1 LRISGIWSVVISA
14 VAGCSAGPPADEPV
28 GSRLSEVRD
37 HHRIDD
43 LIAAMTLD
51 EKIGLLI
58 GNPIAGPPDPLGLA
72 GAGYV
77 PGVPRLGIPPLRF
90 SDGPAGIRTPLPT
103 TALPAPVVLA
113 ASFSR
118 DLAAAYGS
126 VLGAESQARQQD
138 VLFGPMVNLVRVP
151 VAGRNFETLGEDPFL
166 QRALIAPEVESV
178 QRAGT
183 IVTIKHF
190 AENNQENNRMA
201 VDVHVDPQ
209 TLHELELPA
218 FESAVA
224 AGAGAVMCA
233 YNKVNGAFSCENPEL
248 LATTL
253 RGRWGFDGF
262 VLSDFGAN
270 HSTTAALTAGL
281 DLEFLS
287 TFFSGLGII
296 GGDPTT
302 AIKFQIEHGLLDA
315 GVVDRAV
322 RHILTSMAAFH
333 LLDGASPTGAPVVD
347 HPRPPLDPAGDA
359 DIAEQVARAG
369 AVLLKNDRDLL
380 PLAPRDLRS
389 LAVIGPTAKA
399 PLLGG
404 GGSARVVP
412 FPGVRSPLDALVARA
427 GSSGGIVYQAGIELD
442 GVAVP
447 ASALSPTNPAG
458 APGLTRT
465 VSPGGATQIDP
476 QIDFTGTAALAP
488 AAPGTVTWTGFLT
501 APATGDYELKV
512 QALAVATGGS
522 AGFSARLVVDGTP
535 LASTG
540 GIFPVNGSLI
550 PTADGLASAGATLHL
565 EAGAP
570 HAIAVTV
577 NLSPTAPTQIRL
589 AWITPERRA
598 ATFAAAVEAARAA
611 PTAVVFAHNEGTEG
625 SDRAAL
631 AMPRG
636 QDALIAAV
644 AAVNPRTI
652 VVLNTGDPVTM
663 PWVGQVPAILEMW
676 YPGQRVG
683 EATAALLLG
692 DASPSGKLPV
702 TFPVRIEDNPT
713 FSADGSRYPGVNNE
727 EFYAEGIFAGYRWYD
742 AHAIQP
748 LFPFGHGLSYSRF
761 RYADLEIRD
770 RGDGFDA
777 TFVVQNIGR
786 RRAAEV
792 AQVYL
797 GPPRRS
803 PAPIAVRALVGF
815 ARLDLAPGQT
825 ERITVHVGRR
835 ERSYWSVER
844 NDWVVAPGTRP
855 LFVGSSSRDLR
866 LRGEARGDD

>member
-1 LRISGIWSVVISA
+1 VIPA
-14 VAGCSAGPPADEPV
+14 LIPALAACSAGPPDEPT
-28 GSRLSEVRD
+28 GSPLALSTARD

-103 TALPAPVVLA
+103 TALPAPVALA
-113 ASFSR
+113 ASFSPG
-118 DLAAAYGS
+118 LAAAYGA
-126 VLGAESQARQQD
+126 VLGADSQARQQD

-151 VAGRNFETLGEDPFL
+151 LAGRNFETLGEDPFL
-166 QRALIAPEVESV
+166 QSALIAPEVDAV

-183 IVTIKHF
+183 IVTIKHL

-209 TLHELELPA
+209 TLHEIELPA
-218 FESAVA
+218 FEAAVG
-224 AGAGAVMCA
+224 AGVGAVMCA

-287 TFFSGLGII
+287 TFFSGLGTR

-302 AIKFQIEHGLLDA
+302 AIKFQVENGLLD
-315 GVVDRAV
+315 VEIVDRAV
-322 RHILTSMAAFH
+322 GHILTSMAAFH
-333 LLDGASPTGAPVVD
+333 LLDGASPAGAPVVD
-347 HPRPPLDPAGDA
+347 HTRPPIDPAGDA
-359 DIAEQVARAG
+359 DIAEQIARAG
-369 AVLLKNDRDLL
+369 AVLLKNDRDVL
-380 PLAPRDLRS
+380 PLVPRDLRA

-404 GGSARVVP
+404 GGSAHVAA
-412 FPGVRSPLDALVARA
+412 FPGVQSPLDALTARA
-427 GSSGGIVYQAGIELD
+427 GASGGIVYQAGIELD

-447 ASALSPTNPAG
+447 APVLSPTSPAG
-458 APGLTRT
+458 APGLLRT
-465 VSPGGATQIDP
+465 VTPGGATQIDP
-476 QIDFTGTAALAP
+476 QVDFAGAAALPPAP
-488 AAPGTVTWTGFLT
+488 PGTTATWTGFLT
-501 APATGDYELKV
+501 AAATGDYELKV
-512 QALAVATGGS
+512 QAIAVAAGS
-522 AGFSARLVVDGTP
+522 STAVSARLAVDGVT

-550 PTADGLASAGATLHL
+550 PTADGLANAGATLHL
-565 EAGAP
+565 EAGVP
-570 HAIAVTV
+570 HAIALTVTP
-577 NLSPTAPTQIRL
+577 STSAPTQIRL

-598 ATFAAAVEAARAA
+598 ATFAAAVAAARAA
-611 PTAVVFAHNEGTEG
+611 PTALVFVHNEGTEG
-625 SDRAAL
+625 TDRGSLAL
-631 AMPRG
+631 PRG
-636 QDALIAAV
+636 QDDLVAAI

-663 PWVGQVPAILEMW
+663 PWVSRVPAILEMW

-702 TFPVRIEDNPT
+702 TFPVRLEDNPT
-713 FSADGSRYPGVNNE
+713 FSADGSRYPGVANE
-727 EFYAEGIFAGYRWYD
+727 EFYAEGIFVGYRWYD
-742 AHAIQP
+742 AQAIQP

-777 TFVVQNIGR
+777 SFVVQNIGR

-797 GPPRRS
+797 GAPRRS
-803 PAPIAVRALVGF
+803 PAPIAVRALVGI
-815 ARLDLAPGQT
+815 ARVDLAPG
-825 ERITVHVGRR
+825 EARRVTVHVGRR
-835 ERSYWSVER
+835 ERSYWSALR
-844 NDWVVAPGTRP
+844 NDWVVAAGSRP
-855 LFVGSSSRDLR
+855 VFVGSSSRDLR
-866 LRGEARGDD
+866 LRGEARGDDHH